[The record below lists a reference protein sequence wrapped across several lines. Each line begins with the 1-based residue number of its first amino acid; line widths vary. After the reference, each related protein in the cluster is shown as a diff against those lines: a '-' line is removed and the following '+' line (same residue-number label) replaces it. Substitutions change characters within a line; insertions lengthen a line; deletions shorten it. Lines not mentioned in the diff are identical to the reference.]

1 MTAMESKAYGREEE
15 EDLAWRISSLTFLVE
30 DCLGSWGDKEEDAM
44 EAGGEEM
51 IWYTRWSKCCCLMD
65 ASVDGA
71 YVMQYVYLQIVL
83 LQGFSWRLVQW

>member
-51 IWYTRWSKCCCLMD
+51 IWYTR
-65 ASVDGA
+65 
-71 YVMQYVYLQIVL
+71 
-83 LQGFSWRLVQW
+83 